1 MAVPDEA
8 AFAPRTSTRVAVKFA
23 SGEAVLEAIN
33 QLEHSYFLARAASGN
48 YRDCID
54 WAMDRLRRNEDQDD
68 ANVILLAVCEEPEEA
83 RTFTELVIETYSGH
97 DTLDAQLAGG
107 KYLVAL
113 RHEYLR
119 RNENVHS
126 LESKLQRLYWDLGC
140 PGWLSVLC
148 RNCRHARESAAWRG
162 PFDREFAYL
171 ARLWSVAT
179 TREQFDSRY
188 NPGISAGHDGP

>member
-1 MAVPDEA
+1 
-8 AFAPRTSTRVAVKFA
+8 
-23 SGEAVLEAIN
+23 LEAIN
-33 QLEHSYFLARAASGN
+33 QLEYSYFLARSASGS

-54 WAMDRLRRNEDQDD
+54 WAVERLRRNEENDD
-68 ANVILLAVCEEPEEA
+68 ADVILLAVSEEPEEA
-83 RTFTELVIETYSGH
+83 RTFTELVIQRYSGREA
-97 DTLDAQLAGG
+97 LDAQLAGG

-119 RNENVHS
+119 GHQSVHS

-162 PFDREFAYL
+162 PFDREFTYL
-171 ARLWSVAT
+171 ARLWAVAA
-179 TREQFDSRY
+179 TREQFAWRY
-188 NPGISAGHDGP
+188 DPAISAGHDGP